1 MTTNDS
7 ALLRQVLESRQLQA
21 IEVLE
26 LLIEFQDGPAVSL
39 SDFFV
44 AKGLLPAAIA
54 VPQFQE
60 GDETKALTGKGKTTS
75 RPRETRRNAKH
86 TQQHTG
92 PDRSPQQHRPSSRYT
107 WNSEIARGGLGA
119 VWSAFDNN
127 MERTVAAKELLPDA
141 LQSSKMIDRFYDEA
155 RITGQLDHPGVVSV
169 YDLGNKP
176 DGCPFYTMQLLDG
189 RPWGEI
195 IHEFHASTS
204 IASDGEYGLHRLI
217 DTLIDV
223 CDAVGFA
230 HEKNVI
236 HRDLKPQNVMVGR
249 FGETVV
255 VDWGLAKTV
264 HMQNTDIATLDLATP
279 SDIADI
285 PQSERRSRDR
295 ERTRMGDVIGTP
307 SYVSPEQASGRLDLG
322 PRSDVFALGV
332 ILYEILVGKTPF
344 RGANTDATI
353 DNVKRGEYESPRK
366 INRRLSRTLDAICRK
381 ALQNSPD
388 DRYANAQE
396 LGNDLRAWKAGQ
408 PIAAHQETLVER
420 AHRWVRFHKSLSTA
434 VALTVLSF
442 SIAST
447 VACVMVRSAEL
458 SEERARIAAEA
469 SRDEAI
475 EAKER
480 EQRAKEMALKML
492 SEGVKTADAMLIKES
507 HVLQFYPGLDTNRKR
522 LLEQA
527 EASYMAFASNSSD
540 DPLVKRATAESLIR
554 AGDARQLLGRL
565 DEAAAA
571 YQRANKVMTSLP
583 DNFAG
588 DATAK
593 LILANS
599 LIGTG
604 LAISQDKTQFQR
616 ATNAFESAEQIL
628 NRLIRQHPDNDEFIF
643 ARCRCKIAF
652 ARFNKNHDETE
663 QARKQLEYSTRE
675 LELLVDRSEE
685 GRHFDLLQSAE
696 MELGRLHA
704 KTANMDE
711 ATRCFRRV
719 IARCDEREN
728 LNTLRP
734 DQIETRMVCKILHGN
749 TLQELAQGPR
759 AADSYRD
766 AIRDFDKLVSSLYR
780 GQYHSENLAIA
791 MVNLSQLQTD
801 PKQATERI
809 RTLAAAQN
817 EFVQLIGLH
826 GELPR
831 LVDSLACTTLTLA
844 DAQRASGN
852 LDAALQSY
860 AQADAVFQR
869 VLTDDNS
876 DAAPIGQAILC
887 KLHHAEVAWQL
898 GRPQET
904 EQLLEAA
911 ILIADSSRPGES
923 DVAAAQAH
931 VMLADIRWQAGNHDS
946 ARDLYGAA
954 FELLENDPSTAS
966 RLALASLSLNCHET
980 SLRSIDAAVEICDQS
995 PDGPK
1000 SADCLHLRA
1009 LASYR
1014 KGNWDA
1020 SRDLLAQAISLRNHR
1035 HAADASLLALIEYRS
1050 GNMISAKSHFDE
1062 SRSLFATNSW
1072 HAIRLQ
1078 IEYQIGADRP
1088 VNQ

>member
-21 IEVLE
+21 VEVLE
-26 LLIEFQDGPAVSL
+26 LLIEYQDGPAVSL

-75 RPRETRRNAKH
+75 RPRETRHNNQDSQRR
-86 TQQHTG
+86 TG
-92 PDRSPQQHRPSSRYT
+92 PDRSPQHHRSSSRYT

-119 VWSAFDNN
+119 VWSAYDKNL
-127 MERTVAAKELLPDA
+127 ERTVAAKELLPDA

-176 DGCPFYTMQLLDG
+176 DGCPFYTMKLLDG

-195 IHEFHASTS
+195 IHEFHNSPSVT
-204 IASDGEYGLHRLI
+204 SDGEYGLHCLI

-236 HRDLKPQNVMVGR
+236 HRDLKPQNIMVGR

-264 HMQNTDIATLDLATP
+264 HTQNPDLATIDLATP
-279 SDIADI
+279 NDNVDT
-285 PQSERRSRDR
+285 PQTERRSRDR

-307 SYVSPEQASGRLDLG
+307 SYVSPEQARGRLDLG

-366 INRRLSRTLDAICRK
+366 INRRISRTLDAICRK
-381 ALQNSPD
+381 ALQNSPS

-396 LGNDLRAWKAGQ
+396 LGDDLRAWKAGQ
-408 PIAAHQETLVER
+408 PVAAHQETLVER

-434 VALTVLSF
+434 VALTVVSF

-447 VACVMVRSAEL
+447 VACIMVRSAEL

-475 EAKER
+475 EAKEQ

-507 HVLQFYPGLDTNRKR
+507 HVLQFYPGLDANRKR

-527 EASYMAFASNSSD
+527 EASYMEFASNSSD
-540 DPLVKRATAESLIR
+540 DPLVMRATAEALIR
-554 AGDARQLLGRL
+554 AGDARQLLGRV
-565 DEAAAA
+565 DDAAAA
-571 YQRANKVMTSLP
+571 YELANELMTSLP
-583 DNFAG
+583 DSFAG
-588 DATAK
+588 DANAR
-593 LILANS
+593 LVLANS
-599 LIGTG
+599 LIGIG
-604 LAISQDKTQFQR
+604 IANSQ
-616 ATNAFESAEQIL
+616 ATAKSQHAASAFESAEQIL
-628 NRLIRQHPDNDEFIF
+628 NRLIRQHPDDDKFIF
-643 ARCRCKIAF
+643 ARCRCKIAL
-652 ARFNKNHDETE
+652 ARFNKLHDETE
-663 QARKQLEYSTRE
+663 QARQRLEYSTRE
-675 LELLVDRSEE
+675 LELLVDRSSE

-696 MELGRLHA
+696 MELGRLHSKA
-704 KTANMDE
+704 ENIDE
-711 ATRCFRRV
+711 AARCFRRV
-719 IARCDEREN
+719 IARCDEQDN
-728 LNTLRP
+728 LDTLRP
-734 DQIETRMVCKILHGN
+734 DQIETRMVCNILHGN

-759 AADSYRD
+759 AANSYQD
-766 AIRDFDKLVSSLYR
+766 AIRDFDKLVNVLYR

-801 PKQATERI
+801 PRQASERI
-809 RTLAAAQN
+809 RTLTAAQN
-817 EFVQLIGLH
+817 EFVQLIGLY

-831 LVDSLACTTLTLA
+831 LVNSLACTTLTLA
-844 DAQRASGN
+844 NAQRASGN
-852 LDAALQSY
+852 FEAALQSY
-860 AQADAVFQR
+860 AQADAVYQR

-876 DAAPIGQAILC
+876 DDIPIGQAILC
-887 KLHHAEVAWQL
+887 KLHHAEVVWQL
-898 GRPQET
+898 GRPEET

-911 ILIADSSRPGES
+911 ILIPDSSHPGK
-923 DVAAAQAH
+923 VCAAAAQAK
-931 VMLADIRWQAGNHDS
+931 VMLADIRWEAGDRDT
-946 ARDLYGAA
+946 ARELYGAA
-954 FELLENDPSTAS
+954 LELLEHDLSTDS
-966 RLALASLSLNCHET
+966 RLALASLKLNCRET
-980 SLRSIDAAVEICDQS
+980 RFRSIDAAVEICDQS
-995 PDGPK
+995 ADGPQA
-1000 SADCLHLRA
+1000 ADFLHLRA

-1014 KGNWDA
+1014 RGDRDA
-1020 SRDLLAQAISLRNHR
+1020 SRNLLAQAISLRDHR
-1035 HAADASLLALIEYRS
+1035 HAADASLLALIEYRA
-1050 GNMISAKSHFDE
+1050 GNTVSARSHFDE
-1062 SRSLFATNSW
+1062 SRALFDTTSW

-1078 IEYQIGADRP
+1078 IEYQIGADKP
-1088 VNQ
+1088 ANK